1 MVLSVGA
8 LAFLWF
14 AWSLRERLRADGGEL
29 TFTFGSVFRGG
40 RRGGGHGAG
49 DDPRGAAIRGHPV
62 PTGALAQQL
71 SNLGGGLAVVAGAL
85 SASLFVGLAS
95 HLPAGPES
103 CRDG

>member
-1 MVLSVGA
+1 MVQA
-8 LAFLWF
+8 TIP
-14 AWSLRERLRADGGEL
+14 GEQQFEG
-29 TFTFGSVFRGG
+29 T
-40 RRGGGHGAG
+40 
-49 DDPRGAAIRGHPV
+49 PV